1 LKQIDKL
8 KSAAATLKSKLPLV
22 GKW

>member
-8 KSAAATLKSKLPLV
+8 KSAAANLKNKLPLV

>member
-8 KSAAATLKSKLPLV
+8 KYAAASLKSKLPLV